1 MTDKLTTCKCFFL
14 LIIVCRKLIRP
25 TIRGCQ
31 VFALVYN
38 VLYYTHVNPIVVVL
52 FGPPTFVLM
61 TNMSCYVYRNVRFG
75 LYREHLSRHGPLA
88 GSITSSGSPR
98 QVQTFKLVNT
108 KTNFRVDLQNA
119 KAKLDDDNQGKFSRI
134 EGNAVDNRDLE
145 GSPSVP
151 TGSR

>member
-1 MTDKLTTCKCFFL
+1 MFSLLTS
-14 LIIVCRKLIRP
+14 VCRKLIGS

-31 VFALVYN
+31 IFALVYN
-38 VLYYTHVNPIVVVL
+38 VLYYTHVDPIVAIV

-88 GSITSSGSPR
+88 GSITSSGEPR
-98 QVQTFKLVNT
+98 QVQTFKLGNT

-119 KAKLDDDNQGKFSRI
+119 KAELDDDNQGKFSRI
-134 EGNAVDNRDLE
+134 EGNAVDIRDLE
-145 GSPSVP
+145 GCPSMP